1 MGTQGE
7 CAALAAFEV
16 AVRQLLGGV
25 SPPPY
30 QEGSAGGAHG
40 GPTKGGVS
48 KSLRMFGVVEANW
61 EDASE
66 GNLGSV

>member
-16 AVRQLLGGV
+16 AVRQLLGGG

-30 QEGSAGGAHG
+30 QAGSARGAHG
-40 GPTKGGVS
+40 GPTEGGVS
-48 KSLRMFGVVEANW
+48 KSLRVFGVVEASR
-61 EDASE
+61 EDTSE